1 MCMCTNV
8 FIYDY
13 HHQEQASEADY
24 HIIFWGYEYLHRI
37 YSCVI
42 IMIMMMR
49 GHTHTHFQYV
59 QENMIF
65 LLSKMSK
72 LSFVSNKIIF
82 RDY

>member
-1 MCMCTNV
+1 MCTNV

-42 IMIMMMR
+42 ITIMMMR
-49 GHTHTHFQYV
+49 GHTHTFSICPGKYDSSTKQNV
-59 QENMIF
+59 
-65 LLSKMSK
+65 
-72 LSFVSNKIIF
+72 
-82 RDY
+82 